1 MTKLVATG
9 LLITYVIILFGY
21 GAATAGHSFL
31 HAIENPFHSHGH
43 AHKHEHGHGHEEEK
57 DESHHHEHD
66 AVTENESHH
75 AVDNDHDHVE
85 TQTNNN
91 KHNIEDHTLGFN
103 KLNSQDKDVSPTK
116 TLNPLFIFV
125 YTQANNLTEHVATQF
140 KLSETEHHYL
150 SLYKSLDTEPV
161 TPPPPS
167 IC

>member
-1 MTKLVATG
+1 MTKSVATG

-21 GAATAGHSFL
+21 GAATASHSFL

-43 AHKHEHGHGHEEEK
+43 AHEHEQGHGHEEEK
-57 DESHHHEHD
+57 D
-66 AVTENESHH
+66 
-75 AVDNDHDHVE
+75 NDHDHIE
-85 TQTNNN
+85 AQANNN

-103 KLNSQDKDVSPTK
+103 KLNSQDQDVSPTE

-125 YTQANNLTEHVATQF
+125 YTQSSNSTEHVTTHF

-161 TPPPPS
+161 TPPPPNP
-167 IC
+167 C